1 METFTDITN
10 WKMTIFKVFKPL
22 VDPFKQPKLYFK
34 KETALNIDYV
44 GTHLFLKCLKEN
56 FTVPL
61 NLPNCSLWNT

>member
-1 METFTDITN
+1 METFTDIAN

-44 GTHLFLKCLKEN
+44 GTHLFLKCLK
-56 FTVPL
+56 
-61 NLPNCSLWNT
+61 